1 MAIQFWSWI
10 FIIQILLVRPGYATV
25 GHNYEVLARR
35 ALGKV
40 FTRELTESEV
50 TSKNTF
56 TALAVTASVLL
67 VVGLVGL
74 FLVIWRSKTQTKVPE
89 PESGV
94 ADVKAADARPS
105 WWMVEGKNEKMDW
118 WRLSH
123 RLEPAEAP
131 AIDTSKPVEGGRI
144 ARLKAA
150 IQRQSGKT
158 QQPIIPMY
166 RSTTPSPTDTL
177 GLPIQTNA
185 NIEPRY
191 PESLERGYRAPIY
204 PVESPPQIPLLYV
217 GDRPLKRSPTSP
229 PRALV
234 TNGQRATLSR
244 SGVRTG
250 VPRSPAV
257 RRKDWLHRH
266 SFRHPFL
273 PLKTPETTATLKIS
287 APTPLAYIDT
297 TNPKLTYAPSLTR
310 PRAAPLPPS
319 GPRDSYGPP
328 VPPKLRKPTPLTL
341 LHLQDNHQP
350 LSAARV
356 RIGLP
361 ASPRP
366 EFRSTNS
373 AI

>member
-10 FIIQILLVRPGYATV
+10 FIIQIMLVRPGYAKV

-40 FTRELTESEV
+40 FSRDLTEAEV
-50 TSKNTF
+50 TTRNTF

-74 FLVIWRSKTQTKVPE
+74 FLVIWRSKRQTKVPE
-89 PESGV
+89 PESGI
-94 ADVKAADARPS
+94 ADVKVADGRPS

-123 RLEPAEAP
+123 RLESTEAP

-150 IQRQSGKT
+150 LQRRSGNV
-158 QQPIIPMY
+158 QGPIIPMY

-177 GLPIQTNA
+177 GLPIQTNP

-191 PESLERGYRAPIY
+191 PESLERGYQAPIY
-204 PVESPPQIPLLYV
+204 PVQSPPQIPLLYV
-217 GDRPLKRSPTSP
+217 GDKPLKRSPTSP
-229 PRALV
+229 PRAIV

-244 SGVRTG
+244 SGARAG

-257 RRKDWLHRH
+257 RRRDLLHRH
-266 SFRHPFL
+266 SFRNPFL
-273 PLKTPETTATLKIS
+273 PLKTPDATTTLKIS

-297 TNPKLTYAPSLTR
+297 TNPKLTYAPSLMR

-319 GPRDSYGPP
+319 GPRGSYRPP
-328 VPPKLRKPTPLTL
+328 VPPKLRKPTPLNL
-341 LHLQDNHQP
+341 LNPQDNRQP